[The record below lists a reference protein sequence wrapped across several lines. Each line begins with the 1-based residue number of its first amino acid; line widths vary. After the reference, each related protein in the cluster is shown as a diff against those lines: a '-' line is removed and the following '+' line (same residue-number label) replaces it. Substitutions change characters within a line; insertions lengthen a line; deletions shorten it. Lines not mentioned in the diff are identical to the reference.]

1 MQIDL
6 LEVRVKMARL
16 TSCANSFDE
25 KNFSDSN
32 IIIIEVLTLI
42 IHPKS
47 IKIFIYHL
55 WIYIYDRE
63 EISKMTIFHS
73 YLRSQN
79 LNFDKVTF
87 TIQSNDKIIYTNN
100 HHNYQQITLEFLS
113 KKKRSKNNNP
123 NRAYISTSSKKR
135 SKERRKERERGRHE
149 EEKRNRETSIQDN
162 FRRRPFEASISLAR
176 NGALSCCASFAVL
189 LLIGR

>member
-1 MQIDL
+1 
-6 LEVRVKMARL
+6 MARL

-25 KNFSDSN
+25 RNFSDSN
-32 IIIIEVLTLI
+32 IIIIEVFTLI

-123 NRAYISTSSKKR
+123 NLYIDLVQKKIQ
-135 SKERRKERERGRHE
+135 RKKKGERERGRHE

>member
-1 MQIDL
+1 
-6 LEVRVKMARL
+6 MARL

-32 IIIIEVLTLI
+32 IIIIEVFTLI

-55 WIYIYDRE
+55 CIYIYDRE

-113 KKKRSKNNNP
+113 KKKRSKNNNS

-135 SKERRKERERGRHE
+135 SKERRKEKERERKTRGRKE
-149 EEKRNRETSIQDN
+149 EQRNIYPRQ
-162 FRRRPFEASISLAR
+162 F
-176 NGALSCCASFAVL
+176 
-189 LLIGR
+189 